1 MNDEQ
6 PLAKHLQEKI
16 EALRDGQ
23 NIILEGADLYTKT
36 GYIQLPKFVFYDPRL
51 NDAARSCYALIT
63 HYAFNNNRTMPGQTQ
78 LTDFWGVHRNTVS
91 NAMSLLEELGYI
103 HRIRRYGRMKD
114 LLSISYT
121 VSEYF
126 SNTDEVPTP
135 IAFDRRRL
143 TYGPDQELAT
153 EGFRLNKPDN
163 ADMKSQGGW
172 IEVPA
177 LLYSQAQFPNIND
190 HDRSVYVVLLDYA
203 HGKGTC
209 FPSQELIGQRL
220 GAALRTIENRMA
232 KLKAAG
238 LIEVARRKDSLAN
251 IYNLN
256 LKVKKRAEG

>member
-23 NIILEGADLYTKT
+23 NIVLEGADLYTQT

-51 NDAARSCYALIT
+51 TDPARSCYALIT
-63 HYAFNNNRTMPGQTQ
+63 HYAFNNNRTMPGQKQ
-78 LTDFWGVHRNTVS
+78 ISDFWGVHRNTIR
-91 NAMSLLEELGYI
+91 NAMNLLEDLGYI

-143 TYGPDQELAT
+143 TCGPDQELAP

-163 ADMKSQGGW
+163 ADMKSQAGW

-177 LLYSQAQFPNIND
+177 LLYNQTQFPTIND

-203 HGKGTC
+203 FGKDTC
-209 FPSQELIGQRL
+209 FPSQELISQRL
-220 GAALRTIENRMA
+220 GVVPRTIEDRIK

-238 LIEVARRKDSLAN
+238 LIEVVRRDDSLAN
-251 IYNLN
+251 IYSLN
-256 LKVKKRAEG
+256 LRVKKQANG